1 MEYKLPGVLNVQ
13 PKLEFLEQFKKETF
27 GATVKFS
34 IIRHT
39 NDWKT
44 GLRLDCVRLQRVG

>member
-1 MEYKLPGVLNVQ
+1 MEYELPGVLNVQ
-13 PKLEFLEQFKKETF
+13 PKPEFLEQFKEAF
-27 GATVKFS
+27 GAKVKFS